1 MNKSILQNNSHY
13 HHSCHKME
21 FLYHY
26 QYHQLVKPNSLV
38 AFCQKF
44 NMGKTIFIKEIIT
57 ILKEPLLC
65 PTCQKE
71 DKLEKDVVREERSS
85 GKTILCSRCEA
96 LIVITNHN
104 LRNVELSSFRDDI
117 IMLKEPHLIRKVGY

>member
-1 MNKSILQNNSHY
+1 
-13 HHSCHKME
+13 
-21 FLYHY
+21 
-26 QYHQLVKPNSLV
+26 
-38 AFCQKF
+38 
-44 NMGKTIFIKEIIT
+44 MGKTIFIKEIIT
-57 ILKEPLLC
+57 MLKEPRLC

-71 DKLEKDVVREERSS
+71 DKLEKDIVREERSN

-104 LRNVELSSFRDDI
+104 LKEVELSSFKEDI